1 MSDNVDHPAHYA
13 GHEGVNFECI
23 ELTEWQTFSAGNAIK
38 YLWRFRSKGKPL
50 EDLRKSRW
58 YARRAAMLGQGV
70 SQADITCVD
79 ILKSLINH
87 ATGYE
92 RVAWQ
97 ALKANDW
104 HRYLEALDRMIER
117 LENGEEA

>member
-1 MSDNVDHPAHYA
+1 MTDSIDHPSHYNSRNI
-13 GHEGVNFECI
+13 GYECI
-23 ELTEWQTFSAGNAIK
+23 DFAEPQTFCVGNAVK

-58 YARRAAMLGQGV
+58 YAQRAAMLGQGV

-87 ATGYE
+87 TTGFE

-97 ALKANDW
+97 SLKANDW

-117 LENGEEA
+117 LKDDEEA